1 MSGDPLEGAREH
13 LEVAR
18 EAIDDANEKLE
29 QAGASAGSGGGDKDS
44 LPTGGV
50 DLTGGSG
57 KGEGPTGD

>member
-29 QAGASAGSGGGDKDS
+29 QAGGIAGGRDDTDM

-50 DLTGGSG
+50 DSIGGSG
-57 KGEGPTGD
+57 KGEGTSDD